1 MPRTRDMPDRSSA
14 EAVAI
19 AALAFVADDP
29 KLLPRFLAVTGIDPA
44 SIRLAAG
51 EAGFLAG
58 VLDFILEHEP
68 TLMEFADTSSLPPQ
82 SIADARRRLTAGERN
97 EAAS

>member
-1 MPRTRDMPDRSSA
+1 MLKSRQKPDSSHA

-29 KLLPRFLAVTGIDPA
+29 KLLPRFLQVTGIDPS
-44 SIRLAAG
+44 SIRMAAG

-58 VLDFILEHEP
+58 VLDFILAHEP
-68 TLMEFADTSSLPPQ
+68 TLQQFAEASGIP
-82 SIADARRRLTAGERN
+82 ADQVAAARRLMPDAD
-97 EAAS
+97 EAYS